1 VLSGPSGAGKS
12 TVVTQLR
19 VLCPRIWISV
29 SATTRAPR
37 PGEREGVDYYFV
49 DQDRFDYMVARG
61 ELLEWASFAGNC
73 YGTPRQPV
81 EDKLAA
87 GIPVLLEIDLQG
99 ARQVRAAMPQ
109 AQLVFLA
116 PPDWHELVRRLTA
129 RATETPADVERRLA
143 AAREEMARQS
153 DFDIT
158 LINTDVHAVCAQL
171 IASMQSPSENR
182 KA

>member
-1 VLSGPSGAGKS
+1 VH
-12 TVVTQLR
+12 
-19 VLCPRIWISV
+19 
-29 SATTRAPR
+29 
-37 PGEREGVDYYFV
+37 YYFV
-49 DQDRFDYMVARG
+49 DQARFDELVARG

-81 EDKLAA
+81 EHKLAA

-129 RATETPADVERRLA
+129 RATEPPEIVERRLA
-143 AAREEMARQS
+143 AAREELARQS
-153 DFDIT
+153 DFDVT
-158 LINTDVHAVCAQL
+158 LTNTDVHAVCAQL
-171 IASMQSPSENR
+171 IALMQSPSENR